1 MLGNLKRFFFSWK
14 RRDYS
19 DIDPDAIFIDSKNL
33 PDFNVHQFEGRLEK
47 SISGRA
53 FNFFGFMC
61 AIVMIIFLIKVS
73 SLQIVHG
80 KDYRERS
87 ENNKL
92 KQILLVAPRGII
104 YSRDG
109 QRLAWNQRPE
119 IVLSEVNDEEE
130 ESFPERKYIETEGFG
145 TLLGF
150 VKYPAKDK
158 SGFYYEEEYV
168 AKDGAELYLNEMLA
182 GRNGLKFVETSVL
195 GEVVSQSVIKPVKG
209 GENVVVS
216 VDSGLQNKLYDA
228 IKNLSASVG
237 FQGGSGIIM
246 DVHSGELLAMTSFPE
261 YSPQVMTDGGNEE
274 IISSYFQDANNPFLN
289 RAVSGLYTP
298 GSIVKPFMAFAA
310 LEEKIISPEKQIVS
324 TGQLIIPNRYNPDQ
338 PTIFKDW
345 KAHGAVDMRRAIAVS
360 SDVYFYQIGG
370 GFENQK
376 GLGIENIKKYLEKFG
391 FTKKT
396 GFDTIK
402 EGSGVIPDPE
412 WKAKVFNGDVW
423 RVGDTYNTSIG
434 QYGMQITPIQAVVA
448 TAALANGGNIL
459 APSIIFTSTS
469 TVASPLGK
477 IGGDG
482 QSFQIPKEGM
492 RLSVKEGTASGLN
505 VPYVEI
511 AGKTG
516 TAELGARKQ
525 FVNSWVIGFF
535 PYEKPK
541 YAFAVVMER
550 GPVAN
555 LTGATYVMR
564 QLLDWMNINTPEYF
578 ES

>member
-19 DIDPDAIFIDSKNL
+19 DIDPDAIFMDSKNL
-33 PDFNVHQFEGRLEK
+33 PDFNVHQFEGRIEK
-47 SISGRA
+47 SISNWS
-53 FNFFGFMC
+53 FNLFSVICVAVTF
-61 AIVMIIFLIKVS
+61 VFLVKIG

-80 KDYRERS
+80 REYKERS

-104 YSRDG
+104 YSREG
-109 QRLAWNQRPE
+109 QMLAWNQKSDTADPE
-119 IVLSEVNDEEE
+119 ADTAEEGD
-130 ESFPERKYIETEGFG
+130 FPKRIYTEKNGLG
-145 TLLGF
+145 LLLGF
-150 VKYPAKDK
+150 LKYPAKDK
-158 SGFYYEEEYV
+158 AGFYYEEEYA

-182 GRNGLKFVETSVL
+182 GRNGLKFVETSVT
-195 GEVVSQSVIKPVKG
+195 GKIVSESVVRPVMKGTDAFVSIDSRIQS
-209 GENVVVS
+209 
-216 VDSGLQNKLYDA
+216 KLYEI
-228 IKNLSASVG
+228 IKNLSGSVG
-237 FQGGSGIIM
+237 FQGGSGAIM
-246 DVHSGELLAMTSFPE
+246 DVDSGELLAMTSFPE
-261 YSPQVMTDGGNEE
+261 YDSQVMTDGKDEE
-274 IISSYFQDANNPFLN
+274 KMSSYFQNANNPFLN
-289 RAVSGLYTP
+289 RAISGLYTP

-310 LEEKIISPEKQIVS
+310 LEEKVILPEKQIVS
-324 TGQLIIPNRYNPDQ
+324 TGQLVIPNRYNPDQ

-370 GFENQK
+370 GFEGQK

-396 GFDTIK
+396 GFDPTK
-402 EGSGVIPDPE
+402 EETGVIPDPE
-412 WKAKVFNGDVW
+412 WKAKIFDGDVW

-434 QYGMQITPIQAVVA
+434 QYGMQITPIQALVA
-448 TAALANGGNIL
+448 VSALANGGKIL
-459 APSIIFTSTS
+459 IPSIIFTST
-469 TVASPLGK
+469 TTIAEGRQ
-477 IGGDG
+477 IDG
-482 QSFQIPKEGM
+482 MAESFRVPREGM

-505 VPYVEI
+505 VSYVEI

-541 YAFAVVMER
+541 YAFVVVMER
-550 GPVAN
+550 GPVTN
-555 LTGATYVMR
+555 LTGGTYVMR
-564 QLLDWMNINTPEYF
+564 QLLDWMHVNTPEYF
-578 ES
+578 ESS